1 MQKHTFSL
9 LFVLCFATSFL
20 RAETKA
26 DSVHLTLADAEKM
39 FVTRNLSLI
48 AQKYNIDINKALVQ
62 QAKYWQNPT
71 ITVAQNL
78 NFKTIYQGL
87 VKEDNLSHGGQLD
100 VQLQQVILTAGKRNK
115 LIHLANDQVLTAEQQ
130 FNDLLRNLSFVLHTT
145 MNTLY
150 QQQATY
156 KLFMD
161 EEGSLEQMVTA
172 MDAEFKAGNISQK
185 ENIRV
190 KALLYSLQTDQ
201 ASLQTQMA
209 DSQRDLKILL
219 QMGGDSTIVV
229 DMPEINANFG
239 SPLPLIILQ
248 DTARATRPDYLLTQT
263 AVLSQ
268 QHNLAYQKALVA
280 PDVTVGVEYDH
291 ASSYQFN
298 YWGLGVG
305 LPLPIL
311 NRNKGNI
318 NAAQKGIE
326 QAQVQVTQYQSQIDR
341 EVEGAYNKWLISQ
354 KIVGKALGVLDQP
367 YDNLLQNMM
376 KSYKEKQVSLIE
388 FVDFFDSYKETKSN
402 RMEQELNLRN
412 AIAELNFTV
421 GKNIIQ

>member
-9 LFVLCFATSFL
+9 LFALCFVTSLL
-20 RAETKA
+20 RAQNKP
-26 DSVHLTLADAEKM
+26 DSLHLTLPDAEKM
-39 FVTRNLSLI
+39 FVSRNLSLI

-71 ITVAQNL
+71 LSVAQNL
-78 NFKTIYQGL
+78 SLKTITQGL
-87 VKEDNLSHGGQLD
+87 VKEDNLNHGGQLD

-130 FNDLLRNLSFVLHTT
+130 FNDLLRNLSFVLHTN

-150 QQQATY
+150 QQQSTFQLY
-156 KLFMD
+156 Q
-161 EEGSLEQMVTA
+161 EELASLEQMVNA
-172 MDAEFKAGNISQK
+172 MDAEYKAGNISQK

-201 ASLQTQMA
+201 ASLETQMA
-209 DSQRDLKILL
+209 DVQRDLKVLL

-229 DMPEINANFG
+229 DMPQMNANFG
-239 SPLPLIILQ
+239 TPAPLVSLQ

-263 AVLSQ
+263 NVINQ

-305 LPLPIL
+305 FPLPIL

-318 NAAQKGIE
+318 NAAKKSIE
-326 QAQVQVTQYQSQIDR
+326 QAQVYVTQYQSQIDR

-354 KIVGKALGVLDQP
+354 KIVGKSIGVLDQP
-367 YDNLLQNMM
+367 YDNLLQNMI
-376 KSYKEKQVSLIE
+376 KSYKERQVSLIE
-388 FVDFFDSYKETKSN
+388 FIDFFDSYKDTKSN